1 MRIIFMGTP
10 EFSAEFLRHLIKGEH
25 QVIAVATQPDKPVGP
40 WNGITFAARAEL
52 HCNYVHNT
60 MP

>member
-10 EFSAEFLRHLIKGEH
+10 EFSADFLRHLIKGEH
-25 QVIAVATQPDKPVGP
+25 QVVAVATQPDKPVGR
-40 WNGITFAARAEL
+40 GMEL
-52 HCNYVHNT
+52 HCNYVHHT